1 MKKFLKVL
9 IINMVILI
17 SFLLNFKINISYCLE
32 YDKIDQLI
40 FNQEKEVYLNE
51 KISDLDNIIDN
62 EQTENNS
69 NYLLSS
75 DIIEKQININTLKIS
90 QINLIKTF
98 FEKELV
104 VCQNKE
110 ETLLQRVKE
119 ERKDA
124 LAKSNATYIKGIWP
138 LEDYTYVSSNFG
150 YRIHPITKELKFHNG
165 VDIPAPKNTNV
176 LASDD
181 GIVIFAKY
189 TYGYGNVV
197 KIEHFDGK
205 ITVYAHNNSLL
216 VKEGDIVKKGQVISK
231 VGSTGNSTG
240 NHVHFE
246 VIINNKRIDP
256 LDGVSSG
263 DCK

>member
-1 MKKFLKVL
+1 MKKLLKVL

-17 SFLLNFKINISYCLE
+17 SLLLNFKINTSYCLG
-32 YDKIDQLI
+32 YDKIDQII
-40 FNQEKEVYLNE
+40 FKQEREVYLNK
-51 KISDLDNIIDN
+51 KINDLNNIIDK
-62 EQTENNS
+62 EKTKNNS

-75 DIIEKQININTLKIS
+75 NIMEKQININTLKIS

-98 FEKELV
+98 FERELV
-104 VCQNKE
+104 ACQNE
-110 ETLLQRVKE
+110 EKILLQELKE
-119 ERKDA
+119 ERKNA
-124 LAKSNATYIKGIWP
+124 LAKSNATYIKGVWP
-138 LEDYTYVSSNFG
+138 LEDYTYVSSKFG
-150 YRIHPITKELKFHNG
+150 YRIHPITKKLKLHTG

-181 GIVIFAKY
+181 GIVIFANY
-189 TYGYGNVV
+189 TYGYGNLV

-240 NHVHFE
+240 NHLHFE
-246 VIINNKRIDP
+246 VIINNKRINP
-256 LDGVSSG
+256 LDGVSNNI
-263 DCK
+263 